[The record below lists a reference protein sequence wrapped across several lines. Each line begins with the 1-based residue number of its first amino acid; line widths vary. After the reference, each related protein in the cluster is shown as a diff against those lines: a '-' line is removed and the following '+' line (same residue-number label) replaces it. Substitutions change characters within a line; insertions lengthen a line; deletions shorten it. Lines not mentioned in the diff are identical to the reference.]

1 MKEAKSHMKIIW
13 MVFSNEILAQLSHF
27 GFENELF
34 PGLWIRFKDIFWN
47 YPKSNKKYI
56 NQIRGTLMVCQKK
69 WFRAI
74 RQFWV
79 QKWRT
84 IISLDHIEQF
94 FKIAQWKGQR
104 DSIKTI
110 LMVFLKKLFVKQAH
124 HIGPKNDAS
133 SELLIRCKDFLK
145 FCTMKGAK
153 RYMKMILL
161 NFPKKY
167 SLGQLSHF
175 GPKDCTCLELWFCW
189 KDLAQ
194 SKMTKGT
201 SKSYQWFFGKKSHSG
216 QSGHFGPKMMCR
228 HNFASALA
236 IVVNFV
242 QCKEQRGTSKL
253 CQWFFRKYSS
263 LGQMLY

>member
-1 MKEAKSHMKIIW
+1 MKIIW

-104 DSIKTI
+104 DSIKII

-194 SKMTKGT
+194 SKMTKGA